1 MEGKFAPVL
10 LAGHSSSSETHRHP
24 IYKRLG
30 GRGREG
36 GGGREGGRKG
46 GRGEGGREGRGR
58 EGGEK
63 GGEKGERGSRIER
76 IVRHRSISE
85 QKAEMTNQIPFC

>member
-36 GGGREGGRKG
+36 GGGR
-46 GRGEGGREGRGR
+46 GEGGREGGR
-58 EGGEK
+58 EGGERE
-63 GGEKGERGSRIER
+63 GGRGEGEREER
-76 IVRHRSISE
+76 REERRERGVVGLKE
-85 QKAEMTNQIPFC
+85 